1 MDKKEVGF
9 LGENLAGRYLE
20 DRGYEILD
28 RNYKKPWGEVDIIAE
43 KDGVIIFVEVKTN
56 KNDSSS
62 DFAPELRVNRKK
74 LSHINKVASFYLEK
88 AGWLGDKEWR
98 VDIVSVMIDEV
109 KKSAKIRH
117 FKNVAEAV
125 F

>member
-1 MDKKEVGF
+1 MNKKEVGF

-20 DRGYEILD
+20 NKGYEILE

-43 KDGVIIFVEVKTN
+43 KDSVVIFVEVKTN
-56 KNDSSS
+56 KNDSRS
-62 DFAPELRVNRKK
+62 DFAPELRVDRKK
-74 LSHINKVASFYLEK
+74 LSHISKVASFYLEK
-88 AGWLGDKEWR
+88 AGWLGGKEWR
-98 VDIVSVMIDEV
+98 VDIVSVMIDEA